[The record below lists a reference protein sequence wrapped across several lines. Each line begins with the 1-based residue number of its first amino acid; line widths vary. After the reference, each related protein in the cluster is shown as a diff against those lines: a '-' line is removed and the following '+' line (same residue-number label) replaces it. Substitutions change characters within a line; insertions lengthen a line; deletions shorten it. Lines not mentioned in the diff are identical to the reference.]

1 MIYTLHDAPKK
12 IQYLVVDSN
21 FIQRGVSNNFVID
34 FNNSSNVFIQE
45 MKDVVGLRMVDFYIT
60 QVGTS
65 DNGTIDSIKYIDVK
79 CKEIP
84 VAAQVLN
91 ERNGVIL
98 ERIPIERNYSGST
111 ELTVHDKQWSGSV
124 RKPIFFNPM
133 SIKHLTFE
141 LYEQQGDGDYLPLR
155 PTCYF
160 FMLLE
165 LHTLDHKAPPPTPD
179 RRIEKILEK
188 MSLKIDKLIEVKTI
202 QEIQPKK
209 IPFHYLIL
217 GVLSI
222 VTGYFFFRQ
231 GKNRMAPQVPQVPQV
246 RPLP

>member
-1 MIYTLHDAPKK
+1 MIYTLQDAPKK
-12 IQYLVVDSN
+12 IQYIVVDSN
-21 FIQRGVSNNFVID
+21 FIQKGVSNNFVID
-34 FNNSSNVFIQE
+34 FNNNSNVFIQE
-45 MKDVVGLRMVDFYIT
+45 MKDVVGLRLVDFYIT
-60 QVGTS
+60 QVGTN
-65 DNGTIDSIKYIDVK
+65 DNGNFDSIKYVDVK

-111 ELTVHDKQWSGSV
+111 NLVVHDKQWSGSV

-133 SIKHLTFE
+133 SIKQLSFE
-141 LYEQQGDGDYLPLR
+141 IFEQQGDGDYLPLR
-155 PTCYF
+155 PSCYF
-160 FMLLE
+160 FMLVE

-179 RRIEKILEK
+179 RRIEKLLEK
-188 MSLKIDKLIEVKTI
+188 MSLKIDKLIEVKKI
-202 QEIQPKK
+202 QEIKTKK

-217 GVLSI
+217 GIISI
-222 VTGYFFFRQ
+222 VAGYFFIRR
-231 GKNRMAPQVPQVPQV
+231 KKVPGVPGVPGV

>member
-1 MIYTLHDAPKK
+1 MIYTLQDAPKK

-45 MKDVVGLRMVDFYIT
+45 MKDVIGLRLVDFYIT
-60 QVGTS
+60 QVGTN
-65 DNGTIDSIKYIDVK
+65 DNGVFDSIKYIDVK

-91 ERNGVIL
+91 ERSGIIL

-111 ELTVHDKQWSGSV
+111 NLVVHDKQWNGSV

-133 SIKHLTFE
+133 SIKHLSFE
-141 LYEQQGDGDYLPLR
+141 LYEQQGDGDYVLLR
-155 PTCYF
+155 PSCYF

-165 LHTLDHKAPPPTPD
+165 VHTLDHKAPPPTPD
-179 RRIEKILEK
+179 RRIEKLLEK
-188 MSLKIDKLIEVKTI
+188 MSLKLDKLIEVKRV
-202 QEIQPKK
+202 QEVKTKK

-217 GVLSI
+217 GVLS
-222 VTGYFFFRQ
+222 VVAGYFFIQR
-231 GKNRMAPQVPQVPQV
+231 KKVPLAPPVPLA

>member
-1 MIYTLHDAPKK
+1 MIYTLQDAPKK
-12 IQYLVVDSN
+12 IQYIVVDSN
-21 FIQRGVSNNFVID
+21 FIQKGVSNNFVID

-45 MKDVVGLRMVDFYIT
+45 MKDVVGMRMVDFYIT
-60 QVGTS
+60 QVGTN
-65 DNGTIDSIKYIDVK
+65 DNGVFNSIKYIDVK

-91 ERNGVIL
+91 ERNGIIL

-111 ELTVHDKQWSGSV
+111 NLVVHDKQWNGSV

-155 PTCYF
+155 PSCYF

-165 LHTLDHKAPPPTPD
+165 VHTLDHKAPPPTPD
-179 RRIEKILEK
+179 RRAEKLLEKI
-188 MSLKIDKLIEVKTI
+188 SLKLDKLIEVRKVEQVKT
-202 QEIQPKK
+202 KK
-209 IPFHYLIL
+209 IPFHYLIF
-217 GVLSI
+217 GVLSV
-222 VTGYFFFRQ
+222 VTGYFFIMRR
-231 GKNRMAPQVPQVPQV
+231 KAPQVPQVPV
-246 RPLP
+246 APLGRPFP

>member
-1 MIYTLHDAPKK
+1 MIYTLQDAPKK
-12 IQYLVVDSN
+12 IQYIVVDSN

-45 MKDVVGLRMVDFYIT
+45 MKDVVGLRLVDFYIT
-60 QVGTS
+60 QVGTN
-65 DNGTIDSIKYIDVK
+65 DNGVFDSIKYIDVK

-91 ERNGVIL
+91 ERSGIIL

-111 ELTVHDKQWSGSV
+111 NLVVHDKQWNGSV

-133 SIKHLTFE
+133 SIKHLSFE
-141 LYEQQGDGDYLPLR
+141 LYEQQGDGDYLLLR
-155 PTCYF
+155 PSCYF

-165 LHTLDHKAPPPTPD
+165 VHTLDHKAPPPTPD
-179 RRIEKILEK
+179 RRIEKLLEK
-188 MSLKIDKLIEVKTI
+188 MSLKLDKLIEVKRV
-202 QEIQPKK
+202 QEVKTKK

-217 GVLSI
+217 GVLS
-222 VTGYFFFRQ
+222 VVAGYFFIRRR
-231 GKNRMAPQVPQVPQV
+231 KVPPAPVVPQVPLA
-246 RPLP
+246 RHLP